1 MGNNPQH
8 AQPVAPGLMVRASA
22 RHRRLFRHVRSNQ
35 GFTMV
40 ELMVVVVVIAILASA
55 GGYVATRMI
64 PKSVESIM
72 IGDAQTIK
80 NPLVEHYIDYNRFP
94 SAIAA
99 STGTASATTMLFDAS
114 DGNVL
119 AIAAGSTTTQVTV
132 TVTNP
137 KKPGYT
143 CTITVRPQGSAK
155 PTCA

>member
-1 MGNNPQH
+1 MVKKPQGAQAPSPAPAH
-8 AQPVAPGLMVRASA
+8 AARTRVVRQ
-22 RHRRLFRHVRSNQ
+22 LRSNE

-72 IGDAQTIK
+72 LGDAQTVK

-94 SAIAA
+94 STIAP
-99 STGTASATTMLFDAS
+99 STGTASATTMLFDATE
-114 DGNVL
+114 GNVL
-119 AIAAGSTTTQVTV
+119 SIASGSTTTQVTV

-143 CTITVRPQGSAK
+143 CSITVRPQGSAK
-155 PTCA
+155 PTCT

>member
-1 MGNNPQH
+1 MVNIPQW
-8 AQPVAPGLMVRASA
+8 AQALAPRSTVRSV
-22 RHRRLFRHVRSNQ
+22 RRSFTRRLRSTE

-55 GGYVATRMI
+55 GGYVATKMI
-64 PKSVESIM
+64 PKSVESVM

-94 SAIAA
+94 SAIGP
-99 STGTASATTMLFDAS
+99 STGTASATTMLFDAT

-119 AIAAGSTTTQVTV
+119 AIASGSTTTQVTV

-143 CTITVRPQGSAK
+143 CSITIRPQGSAK

>member
-1 MGNNPQH
+1 MANISQH
-8 AQPVAPGLMVRASA
+8 AHRFAPGIVAALA
-22 RHRRLFRHVRSNQ
+22 RRRRMLRHVRSNK

-55 GGYVATRMI
+55 GGYVATKMI

-94 SAIAA
+94 SAIAP
-99 STGTASATTMLFDAS
+99 STGTASATTMLFDATE
-114 DGNVL
+114 GNVL
-119 AIAAGSTTTQVTV
+119 AIASGSTTTQVTV
-132 TVTNP
+132 NVTNP

-143 CTITVRPQGSAK
+143 CTITIRPQGSAK

>member
-1 MGNNPQH
+1 MVNIPQW
-8 AQPVAPGLMVRASA
+8 AQALA
-22 RHRRLFRHVRSNQ
+22 RHSTVRSVRRSFTRRLRSTH

-72 IGDAQTIK
+72 VGDAQTIK

-94 SAIAA
+94 SAIAP

-143 CTITVRPQGSAK
+143 CSITIRPQGSAK
-155 PTCA
+155 PNCA

>member
-1 MGNNPQH
+1 MRKNPQG
-8 AQPVAPGLMVRASA
+8 AQVSAPNLACVGPMA
-22 RHRRLFRHVRSNQ
+22 RQFRSNE

-64 PKSVESIM
+64 PKSVESVM

-94 SAIAA
+94 ATIAP
-99 STGTASATTMLFDAS
+99 STGTASATTMLFDATE
-114 DGNVL
+114 GNLL
-119 AIAAGSTTTQVTV
+119 AIATGSTPTQVTV

-143 CTITVRPQGSAK
+143 CRITVRPQGSAK
-155 PTCA
+155 PTCT